1 MRPPE
6 IPDEEIVDAGQRLL
20 AVGRQ
25 VNGWA
30 LRMACGGRGKPDR
43 LLQVWRAYEASTKV
57 EEAPIE
63 VPDSVAEAITAAKG
77 EVADLLGRLVPT
89 IYAAAEGVADARRLA
104 EIEGLQRQ
112 LASADQRDKDAADAI
127 ERTDAEISRWREEAA
142 QLQGDLSTE
151 RFERA
156 RIVDA
161 LRAVESERDLANRR
175 MDDLSEQLAAAHAG
189 QVAAEKAR
197 IAAEATAAAAQA
209 DADRLRSDLANE
221 RSEVQ
226 RLQAATADQQ
236 ATLAASTT
244 TVEHQHA
251 EIAQLKAALSDVRA
265 DLETERQA
273 RAQAQQS
280 LQAVIERAVKDEA
293 TMAAVKE

>member
-43 LLQVWRAYEASTKV
+43 LLQVWRDYQASTRV

-63 VPDSVAEAITAAKG
+63 VPDPVAEAITASKG

-89 IYAAAEGVADARRLA
+89 IYAAAEGVADARRLV

-112 LASADQRDKDAADAI
+112 LASAAQRDNDAAAAI
-127 ERTDAEISRWREEAA
+127 ERADAEISRWREESD
-142 QLQGDLSTE
+142 QLQGELASE
-151 RFERA
+151 QFERA
-156 RIVDA
+156 RVSEA
-161 LRAVESERDLANRR
+161 LRAVEAERDQANRR
-175 MDDLSEQLAAAHAG
+175 VDDLAEQLTAAHAG

-197 IAAEATAAAAQA
+197 IAAEATAAAVQS
-209 DADRLRSDLANE
+209 DADRLRSDLATE
-221 RSEVQ
+221 RAEVR
-226 RLQAATADQQ
+226 RLQAANADQQ
-236 ATLAASTT
+236 AKLAAATT
-244 TVEHQHA
+244 TVEHQMA

-265 DLETERQA
+265 DLEAERQA

-280 LQAVIERAVKDEA
+280 LQAVIERAVKAEA
-293 TMAAVKE
+293 AMAAMKE